1 MEDLIMLEIIRQY
14 EDTREGNDCL
24 IKDCI
29 VWMKCHEQYIVVNIR
44 RYIGW
49 CDHGISFRSQKEFD
63 DANDACD
70 YYWDMINNRSKY

>member
-1 MEDLIMLEIIRQY
+1 MLEIIRQY

-29 VWMKCHEQYIVVNIR
+29 VWMKCHEKYIVVNIR

-49 CDHGISFRSQKEFD
+49 CDRDISFRSQKDFD
-63 DANDACD
+63 EASKACD
-70 YYWDMINNRSKY
+70 YYWDMINNRNKY

>member
-1 MEDLIMLEIIRQY
+1 MLEIIRQY

-29 VWMKCHEQYIVVNIR
+29 VWMKCHEKHIVVNIR

-49 CDHGISFRSQKEFD
+49 CDHGISFRFQKEFD
-63 DANDACD
+63 EASRAYD
-70 YYWDMINNRSKY
+70 YYWDMIDNTSKY